1 MQTDSGGK
9 IPGWLEKKV
18 IEKAFNGSFLA
29 SSNHN
34 DDTQDTQCETAG
46 KLSQSIYVVESL
58 LGKCHEEN
66 DLLFFTIRPDS
77 GLEGGGSGGL
87 TAGSGS
93 SSRRNSWFK
102 VPKFIT
108 GGGGG
113 GGGGDGATRAPTVGL
128 TFEIGGVLKM

>member
-1 MQTDSGGK
+1 M
-9 IPGWLEKKV
+9 
-18 IEKAFNGSFLA
+18 
-29 SSNHN
+29 
-34 DDTQDTQCETAG
+34 
-46 KLSQSIYVVESL
+46 VESL

-77 GLEGGGSGGL
+77 GLEGAGSGGL

-93 SSRRNSWFK
+93 SSRRNSWVK

-113 GGGGDGATRAPTVGL
+113 GGGGDGATRGPTVGL
-128 TFEIGGVLKM
+128 TFEIGRILQIDPRVSYQECLGSCFQGNSRILGIFRD